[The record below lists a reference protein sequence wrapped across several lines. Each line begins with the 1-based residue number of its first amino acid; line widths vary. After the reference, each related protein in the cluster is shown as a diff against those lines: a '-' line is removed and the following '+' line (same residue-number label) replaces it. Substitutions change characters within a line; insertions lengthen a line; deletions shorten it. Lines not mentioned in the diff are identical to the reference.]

1 MFGCYFFPFSHPS
14 FLSLCTSLSVPY
26 LFFVYLYFSFSFLEF
41 VLQCFTWRSSA
52 CNQASPLQVLSASF
66 VLFKLSWQK
75 KKKSIAIT
83 TSSREKPGFA
93 PERPKRPNF
102 GRRGVGTADDRSVM
116 SSIFIRVF
124 YVGLLGPDRCPTI
137 AGGVVGPLGEK
148 GPQNRVPSTSS
159 LSVSVH
165 CCNHWTNT
173 AVSERG

>member
-1 MFGCYFFPFSHPS
+1 MFYVEVIRLQPS
-14 FLSLCTSLSVPY
+14 VTPPGSIGFVCTLQASLS
-26 LFFVYLYFSFSFLEF
+26 
-41 VLQCFTWRSSA
+41 
-52 CNQASPLQVLSASF
+52 
-66 VLFKLSWQK
+66 K
-75 KKKSIAIT
+75 KKKSIT

-116 SSIFIRVF
+116 SSIFIRVL

-137 AGGVVGPLGEK
+137 AGGVVGPLREK
-148 GPQNRVPSTSS
+148 GPQKRVPSTSS